1 MDFISALLDF
11 LNLTDNTHYLGKAY
25 EKLTDKNEYL
35 GERILSFLSLLI
47 TLIAFLFLIYIIY
60 IIIKKQT

>member
-11 LNLTDNTHYLGKAY
+11 LNLTDNTHYVRKAY